1 MANLHWKIVYENVIF
16 KDCKFQGYEQIRT
29 VTSRTTA
36 LCKAQQKKKNFLQ

>member
-29 VTSRTTA
+29 VTSFIRQS
-36 LCKAQQKKKNFLQ
+36 LELREGDSSQS